1 LGFWEPAEAEYV
13 ERGVG
18 VLYGLV
24 RVFNIRQGEVYIG
37 WEKGNHHVLAG
48 LVE

>member
-1 LGFWEPAEAEYV
+1 LSGVRKDRLGFWEPAEAEYV

-24 RVFNIRQGEVYIG
+24 RVLDIRQGEVYG
-37 WEKGNHHVLAG
+37 
-48 LVE
+48 